1 MLIKSVKDPE
11 QFHREIEERVSKG
24 MEYLEA
30 IVSYCEDNGL
40 EIESVVSLMKQG
52 SILRA
57 KLQHEAEGLN
67 LIEKSAILPI

>member
-40 EIESVVSLMKQG
+40 EVESVVPLMKQG

-67 LIEKSAILPI
+67 LIEKSVILPI

>member
-24 MEYLEA
+24 MDYLEA

>member
-24 MEYLEA
+24 MDYLEA

-40 EIESVVSLMKQG
+40 EVESVVSLMKQG

>member
-1 MLIKSVKDPE
+1 MD
-11 QFHREIEERVSKG
+11 
-24 MEYLEA
+24 YLEA

>member
-1 MLIKSVKDPE
+1 MD
-11 QFHREIEERVSKG
+11 
-24 MEYLEA
+24 YLEA

-40 EIESVVSLMKQG
+40 EVESVVPLMKQG
-52 SILRA
+52 TILRA